1 MDRGQL
7 MVDELV
13 KNGVR
18 WVAWLPDSESEF
30 IHNAMDAHPDLSVV
44 QVCCEGEAICI
55 TLGLHMGGQRG
66 TILIENL
73 GLFDSGNALRFAI
86 ESGFPLV
93 FLVGYLMHRTLADGP
108 DGGKVWMGIDGASR
122 PDMTEPFIQ
131 NWGIPYHVID
141 SDDDV
146 KKISQ
151 AYQEAEARGGPVIC
165 LVTSAN
171 DYIPGTPA
179 TGR

>member
-1 MDRGQL
+1 MC
-7 MVDELV
+7 DELV

-30 IHNAMDAHPDLSVV
+30 MHSAMAKHPELSVI
-44 QVCCEGEAICI
+44 QVCSEGEAICI
-55 TLGLHMGGQRG
+55 TVGLHMGGQCG

-93 FLVGYLMHRTLADGP
+93 FMVGYLMHRFLADGP
-108 DGGKVWMGIDGASR
+108 DGGKVWEGFDGVSR
-122 PDMTEPFIQ
+122 RDMTEPFIK
-131 NWGIPYHVID
+131 NWGVPYHIID

-146 KKISQ
+146 KKISL
-151 AYQEAEARGGPVIC
+151 AYQEAEARRGPVIC

-171 DYIPGTPA
+171 AYVPGTPA
-179 TGR
+179 TSR